1 MDDSFKE
8 KLTDILKDRISISE
22 GTRANYARGEDAYEP
37 VLSQAVVFPESN
49 EEVSK
54 ILKLCNENKVPV
66 VPFGTGT
73 SLEGHAVG
81 NEKGITISLEKMN
94 KVLSVNAAD
103 FDCRVQA
110 NVTRKQLNEYL
121 REDGVFFP
129 IDPGADAALG
139 GMAAC
144 SASGTMAVKYGTMRT
159 VVTGLTVV
167 LPNGEIIKTGTRA
180 KKSSAGYNLTN
191 LFIGSEGTLG
201 IITEVHLRLSPI
213 PESIMSAV
221 CHFPDL
227 ESAVLTAQ
235 EVIQYGV
242 PIARIEMLNKDQM
255 EISIKYSKLDKA
267 EPLPTL
273 FFEFHGSEP
282 SNKESI
288 NIVEELSKNNGGS
301 DFKWAESL
309 EERNKL
315 WKARHEIY
323 YAVKSQGTNV
333 KIYATDVCVPI
344 SKLVECIKF
353 SENEIQQHGL
363 KAPMVGHVG
372 DGNFHVTVIY
382 DPSKEGEYEIIR
394 NFSDKLID
402 KALEL
407 EGTITGEHGIGL
419 QKKKY
424 LLREHADNL
433 PVMKA
438 IAIASEE
445 DLATAKIFQKHADML
460 LFDSKPPSGA
470 SRPGGNALS
479 FEWSLV
485 ANQDWRLPWMLAGGI
500 DVANLSLAVEISG
513 ASAIDVSSGVEDS
526 KGFKSPVKIK
536 ELLYFAATL

>member
-1 MDDSFKE
+1 MNDTLKQ
-8 KLTDILKDRISISE
+8 KLTEILKDRISFSE

-37 VLSQAVVFPESN
+37 VLSKAVVFPENN

-54 ILKLCNENKVPV
+54 ILKLCNEHKVPV

-73 SLEGHAVG
+73 SLEGQAVG
-81 NEKGITISLEKMN
+81 NKNGITISLEKMN

-139 GMAAC
+139 GMAVC

-159 VVTGLTVV
+159 VVSGLTVV
-167 LPNGEIIKTGTRA
+167 LANGDIIKTGTRA

-235 EVIQYGV
+235 EVIQYGI

-255 EISIKYSKLDKA
+255 EISIKYSKLENV

-273 FFEFHGSEP
+273 FFEFHGSE
-282 SNKESI
+282 SANKEAI
-288 NIVEELSKNNGGS
+288 KIVEELSKNNGGS
-301 DFKWAESL
+301 DFKWAESI

-323 YAVKSQGTNV
+323 YAVKAQGENV
-333 KIYATDVCVPI
+333 KIYATDICVPI
-344 SKLVECIKF
+344 SNLVECIKF
-353 SENEIQQHGL
+353 SEKEIQQHGL

-382 DPSKEGEYEIIR
+382 DPAKEGEYKIIR
-394 NFSDKLID
+394 DFSDKLID

-424 LLREHADNL
+424 LLKEHPDNL
-433 PVMKA
+433 PVMKS
-438 IAIASEE
+438 IKRSIDPNNIMNPGKVF
-445 DLATAKIFQKHADML
+445 DL
-460 LFDSKPPSGA
+460 
-470 SRPGGNALS
+470 N
-479 FEWSLV
+479 
-485 ANQDWRLPWMLAGGI
+485 
-500 DVANLSLAVEISG
+500 
-513 ASAIDVSSGVEDS
+513 
-526 KGFKSPVKIK
+526 
-536 ELLYFAATL
+536 